1 MDTLVKTLVNN
12 GFIQIEKQ
20 QIPTGKYSIIALD
33 KAGEKIFQHKGLKKL
48 LILLYENNK
57 KEEFVVHLC
66 KFKQH
71 SPGNPSGGCCLENN
85 VRVLFTDEYTDDL
98 NNINHI
104 IRNYIRDNN

>member
-1 MDTLVKTLVNN
+1 METLLKALVNN
-12 GFIQIEKQ
+12 GFIQVEKEE
-20 QIPTGKYSIIALD
+20 IPMGKYSTVALD
-33 KAGEKIFQHKGLKKL
+33 KAGERIFQHKGLKKL

-71 SPGNPSGGCCLENN
+71 SPGNPSGGFRLENN
-85 VRVLFTDEYTDDL
+85 VRLLFTDEYADDL